1 MTTTEKQNA
10 LLPAVTHA
18 DDAAR
23 LCGQALAALDT
34 GTAAVVART
43 VGTSEPLDAAAV
55 LLKEAKAKIYAA
67 DKLMRQVANGE

>member
-1 MTTTEKQNA
+1 MTTTERQDA

-34 GTAAVVART
+34 GTAVLIARS
-43 VGTSEPLDAAAV
+43 VPHEALDAAATY
-55 LLKEAKAKIYAA
+55 LKEAKAKLYAA